1 MIYSSNIKL
10 TVKETFNAGKAKFV
24 HPFKESNVDYYYGP
38 YLVDSNIITY
48 TDDTDTQ
55 QTIDLTNETS
65 LRAVIGAKIYD
76 NIINYLLVSDI
87 AVDEVLLKNYF
98 FAYCYLFVVNNLC
111 EVGRTIGLI
120 DMNGNCVEFH
130 LTYNQEINDPSN
142 KILYFT
148 KKFNSYTDDFFKEFI
163 ANNLK
168 MINYNTN
175 YGTYLPSQLALYNS
189 TITIPNCKRNDYDLV
204 SVSDGNKTYQVG
216 DIVPVTDNMTFT
228 YTWKPAT
235 EYLTV
240 TIITQ
245 NGSVKVTMNNQTI
258 KGTESGSIF
267 TYSIPKN
274 SKITLTAFPNDG
286 YNFTNF
292 NGVTTSNPYALTI
305 TANTTIKTNY
315 TAQTDEIDVYYIDA
329 DYVQPTSADY
339 QEYVDKIEIAIK
351 SLPEIVEPI
360 TGKVTVSNGI
370 IDFNGKVNK
379 FISKSI
385 YLLMPRNYNI
395 DAMKYYDTIKETWI
409 GMDKEIFVQ
418 NAATA
423 VGIDYWVWL
432 VHKLD
437 NSGVGG
443 TAPVQMSIIEA

>member
-1 MIYSSNIKL
+1 
-10 TVKETFNAGKAKFV
+10 
-24 HPFKESNVDYYYGP
+24 
-38 YLVDSNIITY
+38 
-48 TDDTDTQ
+48 
-55 QTIDLTNETS
+55 
-65 LRAVIGAKIYD
+65 
-76 NIINYLLVSDI
+76 
-87 AVDEVLLKNYF
+87 
-98 FAYCYLFVVNNLC
+98 
-111 EVGRTIGLI
+111 
-120 DMNGNCVEFH
+120 MNGNCVEFH

-305 TANTTIKTNY
+305 TSNTTIKTNY

-370 IDFNGKVNK
+370 IGFNGKVNK

-395 DAMKYYDTIKETWI
+395 DAIKYYDTIKETWI